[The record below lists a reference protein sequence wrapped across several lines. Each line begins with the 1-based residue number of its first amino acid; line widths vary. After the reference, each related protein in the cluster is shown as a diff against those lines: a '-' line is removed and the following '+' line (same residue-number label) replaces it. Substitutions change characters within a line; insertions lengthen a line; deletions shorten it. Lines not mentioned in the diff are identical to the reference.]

1 MPVPCEVDFVLV
13 RPSRAANVA
22 AACRALKNMGFSRLH
37 LVDPPAE
44 LARREARAL
53 AYDAWDVLDGARRH
67 ATLAEALAETRFVVA
82 TSSRPGPAPLRP
94 RELPALAAARA
105 GGRLAVVFGPEAS
118 GLAGDELRL
127 AHATLTIPS
136 DAAQPS
142 LNLAQ
147 AVLLVAYELR
157 LGGLGT
163 ASPEAG
169 LDGGAGG
176 GRVEGAEAG
185 AARASVGEME
195 GALGSLR
202 ESLLAIGYLNPANP
216 EAVLAELRGLL
227 ARAGPTQREV
237 NLLRGLA
244 RQVAWAGEEIERLR
258 DRLAGAAGAGEV
270 ESQAGEANPPSRAR
284 HTS

>member
-1 MPVPCEVDFVLV
+1 MPAPCEVDFVLV

-22 AACRALKNMGFSRLH
+22 AACRALKNMGFARLR
-37 LVDPPAE
+37 LVAPPAE
-44 LARREARAL
+44 LARPEARAL

-67 ATLAEALAETRFVVA
+67 DTLAEALAEARFVVA
-82 TSSRPGPAPLRP
+82 TSSRPGPAPLWA

-118 GLAGDELRL
+118 GLSGAELNL

-136 DAAQPS
+136 DPAQPS

-147 AVLLVAYELR
+147 AVLLVAYDLR
-157 LGGLGT
+157 LGGLGP
-163 ASPEAG
+163 ASEAP
-169 LDGGAGG
+169 DGGSGASGG
-176 GRVEGAEAG
+176 GGAEGAG
-185 AARASVGEME
+185 ARASVGEME
-195 GALGSLR
+195 GALRALR

-216 EAVLAELRGLL
+216 EAVLRELRGLL

-237 NLLRGLA
+237 TLLRGLA
-244 RQVAWAGEEIERLR
+244 RQAAWAGEEIERLR
-258 DRLAGAAGAGEV
+258 DRLAGAAGAGGV
-270 ESQAGEANPPSRAR
+270 ESPAGEAKTPSRAR